1 MYSVVKKRVDV
12 LLVERGLAESR
23 ERAKSLIMAGLV
35 YGGGN
40 KLDKPGAMVDCSME
54 IALKG
59 RDHPYVSRGG
69 VKLEGLLDRFDID
82 ITGKT
87 ALDIGA
93 STGGFTDC
101 LLKRGAA
108 SVTAVDVGKGQIDW
122 KLRNDPRVNLME
134 NFNARSITKENIG
147 GLFDIVVIDVSFI
160 SLELVLSPA
169 ACVTVPGGRIIT
181 LVKPQFE
188 AGRGEVGKGGIVK
201 DAAVQEKC
209 VEKIKSFGTSI
220 GLALIGDM
228 ESPITGAKGNR
239 EFFVLFQRRE

>member
-1 MYSVVKKRVDV
+1 VVKKRVDV

-40 KLDKPGAMVDCSME
+40 RLDKPGALVDGSME

-69 VKLEGLLDRFDID
+69 VKLEGLLDKFDID
-82 ITGKT
+82 VTGKT

-122 KLRNDPRVNLME
+122 KLRNDPRVRLVE
-134 NFNARSITKENIG
+134 NFNARQITKENIG
-147 GLFDIVVIDVSFI
+147 GVFDIVTIDVSFI

-169 ACVTVPGGRIIT
+169 ACVTAPGGRIIG

-201 DAAVQEKC
+201 DAAVQKKC
-209 VEKIKSFGTSI
+209 VEKVKSFGASI
-220 GLALIGDM
+220 GLELIGDM
-228 ESPITGAKGNR
+228 ESPIRGAKGNR
-239 EFFVLFQRRE
+239 EFFVVFRRAE

>member
-1 MYSVVKKRVDV
+1 MKKRVDL

-40 KLDKPGAMVDCSME
+40 KLDKPGAMVDSSME

-59 RDHPYVSRGG
+59 KDHPYVSRGG
-69 VKLEGLLDRFDID
+69 VKLESLLDKYDID

-101 LLKRGAA
+101 MLQRGAA

-122 KLRNDPRVNLME
+122 KLRNDRRVKLME
-134 NFNARSITKENIG
+134 NLNARDITKENMG
-147 GLFDIVVIDVSFI
+147 GLFDIVTIDVSFI

-169 ACVTVPGGRIIT
+169 ASVTSPGGKIT
-181 LVKPQFE
+181 GLVKPQFE

-201 DAAVQEKC
+201 DAAVQKKC
-209 VEKIKSFGTSI
+209 VEKVKSFGASI
-220 GLALIGDM
+220 GLELVGEM
-228 ESPITGAKGNR
+228 ESPIKGAKGNR
-239 EFFVLFQRRE
+239 EFFVVFQRLE

>member
-1 MYSVVKKRVDV
+1 MKKRIDV
-12 LLVERGLAESR
+12 LLVERSLAESR

-35 YGGGN
+35 HGGG
-40 KLDKPGAMVDCSME
+40 KKFDKPGALVDESIE
-54 IALKG
+54 LELKG
-59 RDHPYVSRGG
+59 KDHPYVSRGG
-69 VKLEGLLDRFDID
+69 VKLEALLKKFDINA
-82 ITGKT
+82 TNKT

-101 LLKRGAA
+101 LLKHGAA

-122 KLRNDPRVNLME
+122 KLRKDPRVKLIENL
-134 NFNARSITKENIG
+134 NAREISSDNVG
-147 GLFDIVVIDVSFI
+147 SGFDIVVIDVSFI
-160 SLELVLSPA
+160 SLELILTPA
-169 ACVTVPGGRIIT
+169 ASVTAKGGNIIA

-209 VEKIKSFGTSI
+209 VEKVKSFGLSI
-220 GLALIGDM
+220 PLEIIGEM

-239 EFFVLFQRRE
+239 EFFLLFKRSE